1 MTTIQIKIPEKVKFI
16 LDNLSAHGYEAY
28 AVGGCIRDSLMGRQ
42 PEDWDI
48 TTSAKPLQVKELFAR
63 TVDTGL
69 QHGTVT
75 VLLGKEGFEITTY
88 RIDGEYTDHRHPK
101 EVIFTPD
108 VLEDLKRRDFTINA
122 MAYNETE
129 GLIDAFG
136 GIEDLHKGLIRCVGN
151 PFSRF
156 QEDALRMLR
165 AVRFAAQL
173 DFTVAPQTKAAI
185 RELVENL
192 DKISAERIRT
202 ELVKLLVSPHPERM
216 RDVYTLGITKVVF
229 PEFDQM
235 MQTAQNH
242 MHHCYSVGEHAIH
255 SMEYVPPDKVLRLTM
270 LLHDIAKPSCKT
282 TDSDGIDHFYGHPKK
297 GEELARQI
305 MQRLKLDGNTIRRVC
320 ALVRWHDENPPLEEV
335 RVRKTVQKIGLEQY
349 PAIFAVK
356 RADIMAQSDFKR
368 EEKLAYVDA
377 YEIMYEKIIAQG
389 HCLQLK
395 QLAVTGRDILK
406 LGAKQGK
413 QVGDILHM
421 LFAEVLEEP
430 AKNERVYLLKLAR
443 EFLENLEK

>member
-1 MTTIQIKIPEKVKFI
+1 MAAIQIKIPEKVKFI
-16 LDNLSAHGYEAY
+16 LDNLSLHGYEAY

-48 TTSAKPLQVKELFAR
+48 TTSAKPLQVKELFTR

-75 VLLGKEGFEITTY
+75 VMLGKEGFEVTTY

-122 MAYNETE
+122 MAYNETK

-136 GIEDLHKGLIRCVGN
+136 GMEDLHNGLIRCVGN
-151 PFSRF
+151 PASRF

-173 DFTVAPQTKAAI
+173 NFTVAPQTEAAI
-185 RELVENL
+185 LQLAPNL
-192 DKISAERIRT
+192 DRISAERVRT

-216 RDVYTLGITKVVF
+216 RDVYALGITKVVF
-229 PEFDQM
+229 PEFDEM
-235 MQTAQNH
+235 MQTEQNH
-242 MHHCYSVGEHAIH
+242 MHHCYSVGEHVIH
-255 SMEYVPPDKVLRLTM
+255 SMEHTPQDKILRLTM

-297 GEELARQI
+297 GEEIARKI
-305 MQRLKLDGNTIRRVC
+305 MQRLKMDGNTIQRVC

-335 RVRKTVQKIGLEQY
+335 RIRKTIQKIGLDQY

-356 RADIMAQSDFKR
+356 RADILAQSAFR
-368 EEKLAYVDA
+368 RAEKLAYVDA
-377 YEIMYEKIIAQG
+377 YESMYEKILAQG
-389 HCLQLK
+389 HCLHLK
-395 QLAVTGRDILK
+395 QLAVTGRDLLQ
-406 LGAKQGK
+406 LGAVQGK
-413 QVGDILHM
+413 QVGEILNR
-421 LFAEVLEEP
+421 LLAEVLEEP
-430 AKNERVYLLKLAR
+430 AKNDRAYLLTQAR
-443 EFLENLEK
+443 KFL